1 MTDAPEKDG
10 PRPPLEL
17 ALTWERDLLF
27 SGYVGEHRLH
37 LDGNSHDGVSPV
49 QALGFALASCM
60 GSDVA
65 LILTRGRHPLRAMRA
80 HLTAHRA
87 PTDPRRFVSVA
98 LRFEI
103 EGAVPPEAVERALAL
118 SREKYCS
125 VWHSLRQDIAFETSF
140 AIAP

>member
-1 MTDAPEKDG
+1 MTSPDT

-17 ALTWERDLLF
+17 SLTWERDLLF

-37 LDGNSHDGVSPV
+37 LDGDGKDGVSPV

-65 LILTRGRHPLRAMRA
+65 LILTRGRHPLRALRA

-87 PTDPRRFVSVA
+87 PSDPRRFVSVA

-103 EGAVPPEAVERALAL
+103 EGAVPREAVERAIAL
-118 SREKYCS
+118 SHEKYCS

-140 AIAP
+140 EVVG

>member
-1 MTDAPEKDG
+1 MTDT

-17 ALTWERDLLF
+17 DLLWERDLLF
-27 SGYVGEHRLH
+27 TGSVGGRRLS
-37 LDGNSHDGVSPV
+37 LDGDGKDGVSPV
-49 QALGFALASCM
+49 QALGLALASCM

-65 LILTRGRHPLRAMRA
+65 LILTRGRHPLRALRA

-87 PTDPRRFVSVA
+87 PADPRRLVSVA

-103 EGAVPPEAVERALAL
+103 EGAVPPQAVERALSL

-140 AIAP
+140 DVTP

>member
-1 MTDAPEKDG
+1 MNPDA

-17 ALTWERDLLF
+17 TLSWERDLLF

-37 LDGNSHDGVSPV
+37 LDGDGKAAVSPV

-60 GSDVA
+60 GSDIA
-65 LILTRGRHPLRAMRA
+65 LILTRGRHPLRELRA
-80 HLTAHRA
+80 HLTAQRA
-87 PTDPRRFVSVA
+87 PSDPRRFVSVA

-103 EGAVPPEAVERALAL
+103 EGAVPREAVERAIAL
-118 SREKYCS
+118 SHDRYCS

-140 AIAP
+140 DIVS

>member
-1 MTDAPEKDG
+1 MTDG
-10 PRPPLEL
+10 PRPPLVLQL
-17 ALTWERDLLF
+17 AWERDLVF

-37 LDGNSHDGVSPV
+37 LDGNGKDGVSPV

-65 LILTRGRHPLRAMRA
+65 LILTRGRHPLRALRA

-87 PTDPRRFVSVA
+87 ETDPRRFVSVL
-98 LRFEI
+98 LRFEV
-103 EGAVPPEAVERALAL
+103 EGPVPPEAVSRAIDL

-125 VWHSLRQDIAFETSF
+125 VWHSLRPDIAFETSF
-140 AIAP
+140 TVAP

>member
-1 MTDAPEKDG
+1 MS

-17 ALTWERDLLF
+17 SLTWERDLLF
-27 SGYVGEHRLH
+27 SGYVGGHRLH
-37 LDGNSHDGVSPV
+37 LDGDGKAGVSPV
-49 QALGFALASCM
+49 QALGLALASCM

-65 LILTRGRHPLRAMRA
+65 LILTRGRHPLRALRA

-87 PTDPRRFVSVA
+87 PNDPRRFVSVA

-103 EGAVPPEAVERALAL
+103 EGSVPREAVERALAL

-140 AIAP
+140 AIVGS

>member
-1 MTDAPEKDG
+1 MTDTA
-10 PRPPLEL
+10 RPPLEVD
-17 ALTWERDLLF
+17 LTWERDLLF
-27 SGYVGEHRLH
+27 TGSVGGHRLP
-37 LDGNSHDGVSPV
+37 LDGDGKDGVSPV
-49 QALGFALASCM
+49 QALGLALASCM

-65 LILTRGRHPLRAMRA
+65 LILTRGRHPLRALRA

-87 PTDPRRFVSVA
+87 PADPRRFVSVA

-118 SREKYCS
+118 SHDKYCS

-140 AIAP
+140 AVVA

>member
-1 MTDAPEKDG
+1 MSEEA
-10 PRPPLEL
+10 RPPLQL
-17 ALTWERDLLF
+17 HLVWERDLLF
-27 SGYVGEHRLH
+27 SGYVGEHRMH
-37 LDGNSHDGVSPV
+37 LDGNGQDGVSPV

-65 LILTRGRHPLRAMRA
+65 LILTRGRHPLRALRA

-98 LRFEI
+98 LRFEV
-103 EGAVPPEAVERALAL
+103 EGAVPPEAVERAITL

-125 VWHSLRQDIAFETSF
+125 VWHSLRPDIAFETTFGVS
-140 AIAP
+140 P